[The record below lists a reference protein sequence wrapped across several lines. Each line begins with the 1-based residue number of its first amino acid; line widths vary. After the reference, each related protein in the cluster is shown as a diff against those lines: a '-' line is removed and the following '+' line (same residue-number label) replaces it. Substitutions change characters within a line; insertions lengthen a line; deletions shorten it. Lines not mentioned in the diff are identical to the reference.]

1 MVKRA
6 ALATVLATAAVTLIL
21 AGCAE
26 KSPAPMPVPSASS
39 SPSASPSAPAA
50 PDTSATGRKALFDE
64 TNEATAEAAGGANP
78 GGRAFID
85 ALVAVGFDKA
95 AMQVTPD
102 KTAINLDADNVQF
115 SVVVEGECLIGQF
128 GNVGYQSAVLPMLT
142 TGQCLIGN
150 TRPIDW

>member
-1 MVKRA
+1 MVTRA
-6 ALATVLATAAVTLIL
+6 AVIVVLALAL

-26 KSPAPMPVPSASS
+26 QPAPVPMPLPTS
-39 SPSASPSAPAA
+39 SPSSSASASAA
-50 PDTSATGRKALFDE
+50 PDSSAAGQKALFDS
-64 TNEATAEAAGGANP
+64 TNIATYSATGGPNP

-85 ALVAVGFDKA
+85 ALVAAGFDRTQ
-95 AMQVTPD
+95 MQVTPD

-115 SVVVEGECLIGQF
+115 SVLVEGECLVGQY
-128 GNVGYQSAVLPMLT
+128 GNVGYQSTVLPVLS